1 MPDLKSGFFSS
12 LSVILISELADK
24 TFFIAAILSGQHNKY
39 LVFFGA
45 FLALAIMTL
54 LSVISGKV
62 LHSVLPVELSEL
74 ISNILFIVF
83 GAISLKS
90 GLEME
95 DHDDLEYRETSKELK
110 EESRKRKKENEKNKT
125 FQLLLQVFTMT
136 LMAEWGDRSQ
146 IATIQLGAT
155 KNGLGVCL
163 GGLVGHFICT
173 GIACYGGNLI
183 AKRINARSI
192 TIFGGMVFFM
202 FGFYGFTDMYFA
214 DRFQLL

>member
-1 MPDLKSGFFSS
+1 MPDLKSGFLSS

-45 FLALAIMTL
+45 FLALAIMTI

-62 LHSVLPVELSEL
+62 LHSVLPVEFSEL
-74 ISNILFIVF
+74 ISNILFVVF

-95 DHDDLEYRETSKELK
+95 DHDDLEYRETSKEL
-110 EESRKRKKENEKNKT
+110 ESRKRKKENKT